1 MRDIV
6 TNDTSRGWQTFL
18 GAVISIGILF
28 LGWMA
33 WSVWQQ
39 GIEQAGMRVQLTN
52 IQLQLSGLN
61 TMRQM
66 AVSNSSLNDKQD
78 AEIQALQDRVVRLEH
93 QLDGRD

>member
-1 MRDIV
+1 
-6 TNDTSRGWQTFL
+6 
-18 GAVISIGILF
+18 
-28 LGWMA
+28 MA